1 MKLFTTAAFMLLAI
15 MAVAQPPEGPVTP
28 GSAYGAKIKKGAGI
42 PVENLASSIGTAPKK
57 QVRIQGVVTDVC
69 VKQGCWLKV
78 QNGNQK
84 LMVKSK
90 DHAWF
95 VPASLVGKTVVIE
108 GDAEQVVTP
117 VSELRHY
124 AEDAGKSKKEIEA
137 ITQPKKEITVQA
149 TGLVVIK

>member
-1 MKLFTTAAFMLLAI
+1 MKLFTTAAFLLMSAFA
-15 MAVAQPPEGPVTP
+15 MAQPPKGPVTP
-28 GSAYGAKIKKGAGI
+28 GSTYGAKIKSDNAM
-42 PVENLASSIGTAPKK
+42 PVEKLSSTVGADAKK
-57 QVRIQGVVTDVC
+57 AVRFQGVVTDVC
-69 VKQGCWLKV
+69 VKQGCWLKI
-78 QNGNQK
+78 QNGSQK

-95 VPASLVGKTVVIE
+95 VPSALVGKTVVIE
-108 GDAEQVVTP
+108 GDAEQVITP
-117 VSELRHY
+117 VDELRHY